1 MKKTLRIFLSSLS
14 LAALLAGPTIALA
27 ESSSSESSA
36 SSQEST
42 ASSESSTDFKAVAE
56 AIKAATSAKEASV
69 TYTNSTPITF
79 GKAPV
84 TETIHAYSLI
94 SLKDFTKDLA
104 IPFGGDTQTGAVL
117 VLDVSLKND
126 SDKDAYITGG
136 FSGSIVGYNKA
147 VSHNN
152 NLLDETKDLTK
163 AVVDAKQVLKAKS
176 ELRGFVTLAIG
187 GDALKQLNKNGELSF
202 DTLVVLANQGDK
214 ITDAI
219 VPTASTILPT
229 SKEGEAKRSAASK
242 FYPDKLTAENWG
254 TKTLISSSTD
264 KQNVNFEGYDV
275 TLNGYQLVDFKPNED
290 QASRFEKL
298 KGGVVVL
305 TAEITVKNN
314 GKVALNA
321 RQTAGNLVFN
331 DQLKLMHEGM
341 VEVEPAKDKE
351 IVEPGQEYT
360 YHLAFVY
367 SKDDYDLYKDRSLTL
382 NVNLYDK
389 DFKSLTKSGDITFQL
404 KK

>member
-1 MKKTLRIFLSSLS
+1 M
-14 LAALLAGPTIALA
+14 ALT
-27 ESSSSESSA
+27 
-36 SSQEST
+36 
-42 ASSESSTDFKAVAE
+42 
-56 AIKAATSAKEASV
+56 
-69 TYTNSTPITF
+69 
-79 GKAPV
+79 
-84 TETIHAYSLI
+84 
-94 SLKDFTKDLA
+94 
-104 IPFGGDTQTGAVL
+104 
-117 VLDVSLKND
+117 
-126 SDKDAYITGG
+126 
-136 FSGSIVGYNKA
+136 
-147 VSHNN
+147 
-152 NLLDETKDLTK
+152 
-163 AVVDAKQVLKAKS
+163 
-176 ELRGFVTLAIG
+176 IG

-202 DTLVVLANQGDK
+202 DPLVVLANQGDK

-229 SKEGEAKRSAASK
+229 SKEGEAKRSAASE

-264 KQNVNFEGYDV
+264 KQNIKFEDYDV

-351 IVEPGQEYT
+351 VVEPGQEYT
-360 YHLAFVY
+360 YHLAFVF

>member
-1 MKKTLRIFLSSLS
+1 M
-14 LAALLAGPTIALA
+14 
-27 ESSSSESSA
+27 
-36 SSQEST
+36 
-42 ASSESSTDFKAVAE
+42 
-56 AIKAATSAKEASV
+56 
-69 TYTNSTPITF
+69 
-79 GKAPV
+79 
-84 TETIHAYSLI
+84 
-94 SLKDFTKDLA
+94 
-104 IPFGGDTQTGAVL
+104 
-117 VLDVSLKND
+117 
-126 SDKDAYITGG
+126 
-136 FSGSIVGYNKA
+136 
-147 VSHNN
+147 SHNN

-163 AVVDAKQVLKAKS
+163 AVVDAKQVLKAKT
-176 ELRGFVTLAIG
+176 ELRGFVVLTIG
-187 GDALKQLNKNGELSF
+187 GDALKQLNKNGALSF

-229 SKEGEAKRSAASK
+229 SKEGEEKRSAASK

-351 IVEPGQEYT
+351 VVEPGQEYT